1 MINIIMRVT
10 NKKIGGQI
18 IKDNSVYLLE
28 DNQALS
34 NLVLSKTTLHVGQE
48 TTGHFHSGVEEIYF
62 FQSGQGRM
70 TVGNNDYQVVG
81 GDIILIPDGDFH
93 KVFNLGTDDLIFI
106 CVFQTYTR

>member
-1 MINIIMRVT
+1 MRVN

-34 NLVLSKTTLHVGQE
+34 NLVLSKTTLHTGQE
-48 TTGHFHSGVEEIYF
+48 TTGHSHDNIEEIYF
-62 FQSGQGRM
+62 FQSGEGRM
-70 TVGNNDYQVVG
+70 IVGNNDYQIVS

>member
-1 MINIIMRVT
+1 MRVT

-34 NLVLSKTTLHVGQE
+34 NLVLSKTTLYAGQE
-48 TTGHFHSGVEEIYF
+48 TTGHLHAGVEEIYF
-62 FQSGQGRM
+62 FQSGQGRI
-70 TVGNNDYQVVG
+70 TVGPNDYQVVG

-93 KVFNLGTDDLIFI
+93 KVFNLGPDDLIFI
-106 CVFQTYTR
+106 SVFQTYTR